1 MPSFASHIDGQVSR
15 VFLSSSTIALG
26 DYLMP
31 CFFRTINNRSSR
43 SLFKGLWFGAISFV
57 IVSLAVPNSDVDVL
71 DVVVAQDV
79 ESPDLIKKAGSGR
92 RVDLSK
98 DLTLQE
104 ALQAISDESGVLF
117 DQPLQP
123 DTPIKPTG
131 RLHNFWPALD
141 YVLEQASLDID
152 AYKSRRNKWCLRPVL
167 PGRASRTRA
176 SNYQGNYRIEVS
188 GLSSRRDL
196 LNPELSGMSI
206 EIDLSWTPEISLLSV
221 SIPLNHVRV
230 TCDNEIELL
239 SKKTGRIDVTTVREF
254 PWARFELPVGLPE
267 ADARTIRKLSG
278 KVYALVADNVEDFE
292 IPIDS
297 TVPPQVA
304 GGITIRNE
312 GLLPK
317 GLVHEVRLGIDVK
330 FPASAMES
338 HREFLVGN
346 SVHAVHTDGRRAEK
360 RNFELYRQGPEGI
373 GIAYEF
379 DLGPMSEGWKI
390 IYRSPTMVREEVI
403 DYQIENL
410 PLP

>member
-1 MPSFASHIDGQVSR
+1 
-15 VFLSSSTIALG
+15 
-26 DYLMP
+26 MP
-31 CFFRTINNRSSR
+31 CFFRTINNRPSR
-43 SLFKGLWFGAISFV
+43 SLFEGLWFGAISFAV
-57 IVSLAVPNSDVDVL
+57 ASLAVPNAYVDSL
-71 DVVVAQDV
+71 GVVVAQDV
-79 ESPDLIKKAGSGR
+79 ESPGSVKKAGSEV

-98 DLTLQE
+98 DFTLQE
-104 ALQAISDESGVLF
+104 ALQTISDESGILF

-123 DTPIKPTG
+123 DTPIKPPD
-131 RLHNFWPALD
+131 RPLNFWPALD
-141 YVLEQASLDID
+141 DVLEQTSLDID
-152 AYKSRRNKWCLRPVL
+152 AYKSSRNKWRLRPVL
-167 PGRASRTRA
+167 PGRISRARA
-176 SNYQGNYRIEVS
+176 SNYHGDYRIEVS

-206 EIDLSWTPEISLLSV
+206 EIDLSWTPEIALLAV
-221 SIPLNHVRV
+221 TIPLNHVRV
-230 TCDNEIELL
+230 TCDNESELL
-239 SKKTGRIDVTTVREF
+239 SKKTGLIDVTTVREL

-267 ADARTIRKLSG
+267 AVAGSIRKLSG
-278 KVYALVADNVEDFE
+278 KIYALVADDVKDFE
-292 IPIDS
+292 IPLNS
-297 TVPPQVA
+297 TFPPQVA

-312 GLLPK
+312 GILRK

-346 SVHAVHTDGRRAEK
+346 SVHAVHRDGRRADK

-390 IYRSPTMVREEVI
+390 IYRSPTTVRQEAIEF
-403 DYQIENL
+403 QIENL